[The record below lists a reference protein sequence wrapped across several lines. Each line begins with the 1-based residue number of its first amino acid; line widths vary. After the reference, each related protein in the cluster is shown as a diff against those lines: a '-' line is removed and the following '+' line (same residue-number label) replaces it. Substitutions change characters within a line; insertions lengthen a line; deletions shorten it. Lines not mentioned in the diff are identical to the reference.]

1 MKGVL
6 SRTSSILETIWKR
19 MRNKAYREA
28 AVAAHVSNTIA
39 AQIATMRESRGWTQ
53 TMLANKAGM
62 RQSRISVLE
71 DPNFENVEVAT
82 LRRLASAFDVA
93 LTVRFV
99 PFSELA
105 TWISEMGEG
114 TFSFP
119 DFSHDTLPSVDASQ
133 ALIPS
138 TIVTA
143 TAATATVDAQSTIGS
158 GVFLLRG
165 YPGTPVD
172 CLVNATAG
180 LFSIQLN
187 EWVRLLRENEPHV
200 AITRVKEAPAPI
212 SAVGSAL
219 GDLFQGTV
227 PTFDLPM
234 PRLPYNRVLN

>member
-82 LRRLASAFDVA
+82 LRRLASAFDIA

-105 TWISEMGEG
+105 TWTSEMGEG
-114 TFSFP
+114 TFSIP
-119 DFSHDTLPSVDASQ
+119 DFSHDALPSVDASQ

-138 TIVTA
+138 NTVTA
-143 TAATATVDAQSTIGS
+143 AAAMATVDAQLAIDG
-158 GVFLLRG
+158 GPLLLRG

-180 LFSIQLN
+180 LFSMQLS
-187 EWVRLLRENEPHV
+187 EWARLLRENEPHV
-200 AITRVKEAPAPI
+200 AIARVKEAPAPV

-219 GDLFQGTV
+219 GDLLQGTV

-234 PRLPYNRVLN
+234 PRLPYNRALN